1 MPWCAAEICRHRV
14 PTRLIAPRS
23 ALDNPHSRA
32 VPAVRSG
39 HRGWLAGSP
48 ARCTWQDRW
57 LARRRESGGL
67 GGSWSPDGRHA
78 SGVAGQPSRRTA
90 RRADAAP
97 LRRHDPARC
106 RGPAAAIRAH
116 SAHPAAEV
124 TSTGD
129 AAAFRRVGRAGPARR
144 GRILRPAAALDK
156 VAVIMAPRS
165 RSSWRRAWLARTG
178 HPQPVVSSPAA
189 RPLSARTR
197 QRRCGVFAGREQPTC
212 EQLIDRCAMAC
223 QPVRDVLSTSWCRI
237 RLRLPGQRCGAVRRR
252 GAYGSPGRVDPGRA
266 CVRP

>member
-1 MPWCAAEICRHRV
+1 MSWCAAEICRHRV

-78 SGVAGQPSRRTA
+78 SGVAGQPSRLTA
-90 RRADAAP
+90 RRADDAP

-106 RGPAAAIRAH
+106 QGPAAAIRAH
-116 SAHPAAEV
+116 SAHPAAE
-124 TSTGD
+124 
-129 AAAFRRVGRAGPARR
+129 GPAPETPPRFAE
-144 GRILRPAAALDK
+144 LAALGRPGS
-156 VAVIMAPRS
+156 AGSFTRLPHSTRS
-165 RSSWRRAWLARTG
+165 RSSWRRGRGHHGAAHGWRGPGTRSPLFHHLLRDRFRPERASGDAGCSLAA
-178 HPQPVVSSPAA
+178 SSRPA
-189 RPLSARTR
+189 S
-197 QRRCGVFAGREQPTC
+197 
-212 EQLIDRCAMAC
+212 
-223 QPVRDVLSTSWCRI
+223 S
-237 RLRLPGQRCGAVRRR
+237 
-252 GAYGSPGRVDPGRA
+252 
-266 CVRP
+266 